1 MEKKNNRSILV
12 VVMALIAV
20 VAVLMI
26 VFLMNPAE
34 QKEEI
39 ILPSA
44 QLNPLPEQQPETST
58 ASDFLELDIGNAIEA
73 LQSLTRPQFYH
84 QSYRVSLLNGML
96 SAERDVEIWYNNGL
110 IHAEVKLPYQL
121 KSVLTDGTS
130 LWIWYDT
137 DLQPV
142 QLTLDS
148 SITMEDV
155 LGLPG
160 FDYLQTLTQ
169 STVVDVGYELLDESR
184 RCIFLC
190 TQLGKRA
197 ERYWIDLET
206 GLLYQHDVLED
217 SQQIYTVTQR
227 TFDRLAPGDEAY
239 AGRFCLPDGTEPF
252 TAAE

>member
-12 VVMALIAV
+12 VAMALIVV
-20 VAVLMI
+20 VAVFVT
-26 VFLMNPAE
+26 VFLMHPAE

-39 ILPSA
+39 LLPSA
-44 QLNPLPEQQPETST
+44 QLNRLPDQRPYTST
-58 ASDFLELDIGNAIEA
+58 ASDFLELNIENAIEV
-73 LQSLTRPQFYH
+73 LKSLNRLQFYH
-84 QSYRVSLLNGML
+84 QSYRVSLLNGVL
-96 SAERDVEIWYNNGL
+96 AAERDVEIWYNNGL

-121 KSVLTDGTS
+121 KSVLTDGTT

-160 FDYLQTLTQ
+160 FDYLQTLSQ
-169 STVVDVGYELLDESR
+169 ATVVDAGYELLDESR
-184 RCIFLC
+184 RCVFVC

-197 ERYWIDLET
+197 ERYWIDMET
-206 GLLYQHDVLED
+206 GLLYQHDILED

-227 TFDRLAPGDEAY
+227 AFDRLAPGDEAY